1 MPLLAR
7 LQEAGHRLALP
18 AIAEDGLLF
27 RSYLINDPLQRGP
40 LNTHEP
46 FSTQALCQPDVILVP
61 LLGFDDRL
69 MRLGQ
74 GAGFYDR
81 TLEKLR
87 RAGPVLAIGIA
98 FSCQRSDTPIPS
110 EPHDQPL
117 DFVITEQRVYAAPL
131 ETHTKN

>member
-1 MPLLAR
+1 MPALTR
-7 LQEAGHRLALP
+7 LQEKGHALALP
-18 AIAEDGLLF
+18 CIQQDGLLF
-27 RSYLINDPLQRGP
+27 RSYHLHDPLQTGP
-40 LNTHEP
+40 LNTREP
-46 FSTQALCQPDVILVP
+46 FSTQDLCQPDVVLVP

-87 RAGPVLAIGIA
+87 SAGPVLAIGIA
-98 FSCQRSDTPIPS
+98 FSCQRSDAPIPS

-117 DFVITEQRVYAAPL
+117 DFVITEQKVYAAPL
-131 ETHTKN
+131 DGHTKN